1 MLKEEEADEYNENF
15 METGEKESKLA
26 MGDKNIGG
34 MESSIRFQQKGLKS
48 NINTNTTKISV

>member
-15 METGEKESKLA
+15 METEEKESKLA
-26 MGDKNIGG
+26 MRDKNIGG

-48 NINTNTTKISV
+48 NINVNTTKISV

>member
-15 METGEKESKLA
+15 METEEKESKLA
-26 MGDKNIGG
+26 MRDKNIGG

-48 NINTNTTKISV
+48 NINANTTKISV